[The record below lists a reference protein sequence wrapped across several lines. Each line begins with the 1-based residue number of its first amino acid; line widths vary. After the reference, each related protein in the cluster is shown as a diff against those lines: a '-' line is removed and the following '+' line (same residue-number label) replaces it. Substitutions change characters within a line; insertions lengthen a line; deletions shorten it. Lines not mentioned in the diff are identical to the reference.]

1 MGLLGD
7 LRKHFFHYI
16 KIHKFDKAAHLGYYI
31 ALITTD
37 GGGIMAQQK
46 INKSDPVS
54 IRFAPNVRDELSTL
68 ATRMGVNPTDIIRI
82 AVKEYIERNIEL
94 ATPVDRIASAVVE
107 QLLAKGLVG
116 NIGAHMGSVK
126 EDEDGE

>member
-1 MGLLGD
+1 
-7 LRKHFFHYI
+7 
-16 KIHKFDKAAHLGYYI
+16 
-31 ALITTD
+31 
-37 GGGIMAQQK
+37 MAQQK

-54 IRFAPNVRDELSTL
+54 IRFAPSVRDELSTL

-82 AVKEYIERNIEL
+82 AVKEYIERNIEF

-126 EDEDGE
+126 ENEDGE

>member
-1 MGLLGD
+1 
-7 LRKHFFHYI
+7 
-16 KIHKFDKAAHLGYYI
+16 
-31 ALITTD
+31 
-37 GGGIMAQQK
+37 MAQQK

-116 NIGAHMGSVK
+116 NVGAQNGTVK
-126 EDEDGE
+126 EVVDGQ

>member
-1 MGLLGD
+1 ME
-7 LRKHFFHYI
+7 
-16 KIHKFDKAAHLGYYI
+16 A
-31 ALITTD
+31 TQ
-37 GGGIMAQQK
+37 MAQQK

-54 IRFAPNVRDELSTL
+54 IRFAPIVRDELSTL

-82 AVKEYIERNIEL
+82 AVKEYIDRNIEL

-116 NIGAHMGSVK
+116 NVGAQMGTVK
-126 EDEDGE
+126 EDDDGE

>member
-1 MGLLGD
+1 M
-7 LRKHFFHYI
+7 
-16 KIHKFDKAAHLGYYI
+16 AH
-31 ALITTD
+31 
-37 GGGIMAQQK
+37 QK

-54 IRFAPNVRDELSTL
+54 IRFAPSVRDELSTL
-68 ATRMGVNPTDIIRI
+68 ATRMGVSTTDIIRI
-82 AVKEYIERNIEL
+82 AVKEYIDRNIEL

-116 NIGAHMGSVK
+116 NIGAHLGSVK